1 MLGRGISRS
10 YQWDVQPAVLRVA
23 ASMRTRRFK
32 VWVDTEMMSGSTLD
46 AMAAAVEDAYCIL
59 ICITDR
65 YKARA
70 PRRRGRGARCPSSA
84 RLVCSITPKSRC
96 STVHRAVAC
105 RARSLSRGFCAQT
118 SANCRLEGMC
128 E

>member
-46 AMAAAVEDAYCIL
+46 AMAAAVEDAYCVL
-59 ICITDR
+59 ICITER
-65 YKARA
+65 YKVPRLAPVRGSSVLLQRRARTGA
-70 PRRRGRGARCPSSA
+70 LEPAVGACLHARRRVSDAEAGA
-84 RLVCSITPKSRC
+84 
-96 STVHRAVAC
+96 
-105 RARSLSRGFCAQT
+105 
-118 SANCRLEGMC
+118 
-128 E
+128 